1 MVRKLPSLAL
11 LASLVFACFET
22 AVAQWPTDE
31 FLYRLPPTQVPAA
44 TETPYIAQGTTVD
57 APGLNGL
64 RELPAPA
71 GSAALEELPVT
82 EDSGSWILPTY
93 WFNTVDW
100 EGGAEVGISGTN
112 GNSESASFRAGM
124 NLKRK
129 VTIHETT
136 FDLTYVNTQAGGVE
150 TQNNA
155 IQNFGYERA
164 FGETRW
170 SFFAKE
176 FAEYD
181 EFKSFDLRIAMN
193 AGIGYTFIDTE
204 TTTLKG
210 RYGAGVSHE
219 IGGPNDDWVP
229 ELVYGADF
237 KRQLTKRQKLEFK
250 LDYFPEWRNFSN
262 YRMVSSLGWEVLL
275 DEEHNLNLK
284 LSINDRYDSTPNGQ
298 KPNDI
303 NYALLLLWKI

>member
-1 MVRKLPSLAL
+1 MFCKLSQLAL
-11 LASLVFACFET
+11 LALVILTSSESAI
-22 AVAQWPTDE
+22 AQWPIDE
-31 FLYRLPPTQVPAA
+31 RLYRLPPLQGLIESEAPR
-44 TETPYIAQGTTVD
+44 IAQGTGID
-57 APGLNGL
+57 AP
-64 RELPAPA
+64 ELVAPGELA
-71 GSAALEELPVT
+71 TIDALATAEASE
-82 EDSGSWILPTY
+82 SWILPNY

-100 EGGAEVGISGTN
+100 EGGIEVGISGTN

-129 VTIHETT
+129 AKVHETT
-136 FDLTYVNTQAGGVE
+136 FDLTYVNTTANGLE

-155 IQNFGYERA
+155 IQNFGYERS

-181 EFKSFDLRIAMN
+181 EFKAFDLRIALN
-193 AGIGYTFIDTE
+193 AGIGYKFIDSE
-204 TTTLKG
+204 TTKLQG

-219 IGGPNDDWVP
+219 IGGPNDEWVP

-237 KRQLTKRQKLEFK
+237 KRQLTKRQKLELK
-250 LDYFPEWRNFSN
+250 VDYFPEWGNFED
-262 YRMVSSLGWEVLL
+262 YRMVTNLGWEVLL

-284 LSINDRYDSTPNGQ
+284 LSINDRYDSTPNGR

-303 NYALLLLWKI
+303 NYALLLLWKL